1 MRGDADATE
10 SRTSVPG
17 LAGKDFREGNEASE
31 NRPDLLSFDQH
42 QPNGTTARDA
52 DHVHNSG
59 DTLGLRTGTEAESEK
74 LPFLRPRHRA
84 LCLIH
89 LELERLRDELRNAS
103 HPLLPRPF
111 AANV

>member
-59 DTLGLRTGTEAESEK
+59 SIKDAKRRSGGCARKTVELTPGDLLCVAKATEVAER
-74 LPFLRPRHRA
+74 RPDRRA
-84 LCLIH
+84 EVSRGHI
-89 LELERLRDELRNAS
+89 
-103 HPLLPRPF
+103 RPCRR
-111 AANV
+111 

>member
-59 DTLGLRTGTEAESEK
+59 ISVS
-74 LPFLRPRHRA
+74 FLM
-84 LCLIH
+84 CLIANTPTPSIGDGCSRVYNPSWAISSFTGRQRATH
-89 LELERLRDELRNAS
+89 LPQPSR
-103 HPLLPRPF
+103 
-111 AANV
+111 